1 MIQPVF
7 LLSLPRAGSTLLQ
20 RLLMAHPAI
29 GSCGEPWLALP
40 MVQMF
45 EAGGAFSTYG
55 HSSLVRSGRH
65 LMDQLPAGR
74 QDLLSAAGSYL
85 REVYTK
91 LSGEGTEYF
100 LDKTPRYYKIIAEL
114 QAMLPEAKFIVL
126 RREPVAVYA
135 SILNYIEGQMH
146 LLPTWEQDIVE
157 GIPKIGEGL
166 ELLSGNCHLVDYEKL
181 VVDPSPVLK
190 GLLDYL
196 GLEFSESL
204 LGALAQTKVA
214 RGDQTGMKKYSSV
227 SAASLD
233 GWKQTVNSRVKRRIA
248 SKWFERVSAA
258 DFERYGYDK
267 GEQLGK
273 LSELSVRFSL
283 RDELAWQV
291 GSVYFN
297 YQLNVLRWGHQ
308 RRRNGQLATLY

>member
-1 MIQPVF
+1 MKIAF
-7 LLSLPRAGSTLLQ
+7 LISLPRAGSTLLQ
-20 RLLMAHPAI
+20 RLLMAHSGIA
-29 GSCGEPWLALP
+29 SCGEPWLALP

-55 HSSLVRSGRH
+55 HSSLVRSGQH
-65 LMDQLPAGR
+65 LMEQLPAGR
-74 QDLLSAAGSYL
+74 QDLLSAGGMYL
-85 REVYTK
+85 REIYSK

-181 VVDPSPVLK
+181 VVDPSAVLK
-190 GLLDYL
+190 GVLDYL

-204 LGALAQTKVA
+204 LGALAQTKVE
-214 RGDQTGMKKYSSV
+214 RGDQTGTKKYSSV

-248 SKWFERVSAA
+248 SKWFKRVSAA
-258 DFERYGYDK
+258 DFERYGYNKD
-267 GEQLGK
+267 EQLEK
-273 LSELSVRFSL
+273 LSELSVQFSL
-283 RDELAWQV
+283 RDELAWKL
-291 GSVYFN
+291 GSAYFN
-297 YQLNVLRWGHQ
+297 NQINVWRWGHA
-308 RRRNGQLATLY
+308 RRRMNLPSQLY

>member
-1 MIQPVF
+1 MKIAF
-7 LLSLPRAGSTLLQ
+7 LISLPRAGSTLLQ
-20 RLLMAHPAI
+20 RLLMAHSGIA
-29 GSCGEPWLALP
+29 SCCEPWLALP

-55 HSSLVRSGRH
+55 HSSLVRSGQH
-65 LMDQLPAGR
+65 LMEQLPAGR
-74 QDLLSAAGSYL
+74 QDLLSAGGMYL
-85 REVYTK
+85 REIYSK

-181 VVDPSPVLK
+181 VVDPSAVLK
-190 GLLDYL
+190 GVLDYL

-204 LGALAQTKVA
+204 LGALAQTKVE

-248 SKWFERVSAA
+248 SKWFKRVSAA
-258 DFERYGYDK
+258 DFERYGYNKD
-267 GEQLGK
+267 EQLEK
-273 LSELSVRFSL
+273 LSELSVQFSL

-291 GSVYFN
+291 GSAYFN
-297 YQLNVLRWGHQ
+297 NQINVWRWGHT
-308 RRRNGQLATLY
+308 RRRMNLPSQLY

>member
-1 MIQPVF
+1 MKPVF

-20 RLLMAHPAI
+20 RLLMAHSAI

-45 EAGGAFSTYG
+45 EAGNAFSTYG
-55 HSSLVRSGRH
+55 HSSLVRSGQY
-65 LMDQLPAGR
+65 LMDKLPAGR

-135 SILNYIEGQMH
+135 SMLNYIGGQMH

-166 ELLSGNCHLVDYEKL
+166 ELLSENCHLVDYEKL
-181 VVDPSPVLK
+181 VVDPEAVVA
-190 GLLDYL
+190 GVLDYL
-196 GLEFSESL
+196 GLEFSEGLLNSL
-204 LGALAQTKVA
+204 ARTQVE
-214 RGDQTGMKKYSSV
+214 RGDQTGMKKYSTV
-227 SAASLD
+227 SSASLD
-233 GWKQTVNSRVKRRIA
+233 GWKQTVNSLAKRRIA
-248 SKWFERVSAA
+248 SKWFGRVSAA
-258 DFERYGYDK
+258 DFSRYGYDK
-267 GEQLGK
+267 DEQLEK
-273 LSELSVRFSL
+273 LSGLSCQFSV
-283 RDELAWQV
+283 RDELSWQV

-297 YQLNVLRWGHQ
+297 YQLNVLRWGYQ
-308 RRRNGQLATLY
+308 RRRSGQLTTLY

>member
-1 MIQPVF
+1 MKIAF
-7 LLSLPRAGSTLLQ
+7 LISLPRAGSTLLQ
-20 RLLMAHPAI
+20 RLLMAHSGIA
-29 GSCGEPWLALP
+29 SCGEPWLALP

-55 HSSLVRSGRH
+55 HSSLVRSGQH
-65 LMDQLPAGR
+65 LMEQLPAGR
-74 QDLLSAAGSYL
+74 QDLLSAGGMYL
-85 REVYTK
+85 REIYSK

-100 LDKTPRYYKIIAEL
+100 LDKTPRYYKIVAEL

-181 VVDPSPVLK
+181 VVDPSAVLK
-190 GLLDYL
+190 GVLDYL

-204 LGALAQTKVA
+204 LGALSQTQVE

-233 GWKQTVNSRVKRRIA
+233 GWKKTVNSRVKRQIA

-258 DFERYGYDK
+258 DFERYGYNKD
-267 GEQLGK
+267 EQLEK
-273 LSELSVRFSL
+273 LSELSGRFLL
-283 RDELAWQV
+283 RDELAWRL
-291 GSVYFN
+291 GSAYFN
-297 YQLNVLRWGHQ
+297 NQINVWRWGHA
-308 RRRNGQLATLY
+308 RRRMNLPSQLY